1 MKRSLAVVSALIV
14 LSVAAAVPAATAD
27 SSSYRVHLIACAA
40 GDPQASVV
48 PANTP
53 LYWSVSWTSGTRG
66 LVQAFTQGSSQSLTD
81 ARASGTTSYPG
92 QWGPITQSNDIVING
107 WVSTVIFN
115 LPPLAPGQSATLTW
129 TSTVDHNTTDLG
141 LPVDGS
147 GLQYL
152 QRYSA
157 STGSVAC
164 TITAV

>member
-1 MKRSLAVVSALIV
+1 MKRLLAIVSALIV
-14 LSVAAAVPAATAD
+14 LSVAAAVPAASAD
-27 SSSYRVHLIACAA
+27 SSYQVHLFACAA

-53 LYWSVSWTSGTRG
+53 LYWSVGWTSGTLG
-66 LVQAFTQGSSQSLTD
+66 LVQAFVRGSSQSLID
-81 ARASGTTSYPG
+81 ARASGTTTYIG

-147 GLQYL
+147 GLQYM
-152 QRYSA
+152 QRYPA
-157 STGSVAC
+157 NTATVAC
-164 TITAV
+164 TITAA